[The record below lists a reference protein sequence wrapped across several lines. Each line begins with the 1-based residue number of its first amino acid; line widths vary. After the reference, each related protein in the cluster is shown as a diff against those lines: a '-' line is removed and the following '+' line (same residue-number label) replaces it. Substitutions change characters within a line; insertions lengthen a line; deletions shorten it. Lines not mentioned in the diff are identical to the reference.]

1 MKVNLFYCLIGC
13 AILIASGCSPKLYTN
28 SPEVNFLYKE
38 AQGTIA
44 VRSTGFGKNRIE
56 AIADA
61 ERSAFKTIMLF
72 GLPGTELN
80 VPMIENGHQ
89 MMENKKKYFTE
100 FFDEFKYRNFIMS
113 SIESSKLMRVK
124 GTKRVTVDIK
134 INYNSLRKDLEQNQ
148 IIRKFGY

>member
-1 MKVNLFYCLIGC
+1 M
-13 AILIASGCSPKLYTN
+13 ASSCSPKLYPY
-28 SPEVNFLYKE
+28 SPEVNYLYKE
-38 AQGTIA
+38 SQGTIA
-44 VRSTGFGKNRIE
+44 VRSSGFGKNRIE

-80 VPMIENGHQ
+80 VPIIENGDQ
-89 MMENKKKYFTE
+89 MMKNKKKYFTE
-100 FFDEFKYRNFIMS
+100 FFDESKYRNFVMS
-113 SIESSKLMRVK
+113 SIESSDLMKVK
-124 GTKRVTVDIK
+124 GGKKLTVDIK